1 MLTITDQA
9 IREFKSIIQ
18 EMDAAEAG
26 ISISL
31 REGSCCQGPSVSMAL
46 TATPDP
52 SFAIHDFQGL
62 KVFLQPGAA
71 QELSGAVL
79 DYFPH
84 AENPA
89 FRIQWPE
96 DSRPNNCGC
105 H

>member
-9 IREFKSIIQ
+9 IQEFKSIIH

-31 REGSCCQGPSVSMAL
+31 TEGSCCQGPSVSMAL

-52 SFAIHDFQGL
+52 SYSIHDYQGL
-62 KVFLQPGAA
+62 KVFLKPGTNQQLA
-71 QELSGAVL
+71 GAVL

-84 AENPA
+84 QENPA
-89 FRIQWPE
+89 FRIQWPK
-96 DSRPNNCGC
+96 DSKPDNCGC